1 MAQTALPALVLAA
14 RGECRFS
21 SHRCACC
28 AGAASSDAAARELS
42 LEAGLC
48 TPIDLLEGRHDSVP
62 TLPVLGDA
70 TSGSSTKP
78 LTSYSG
84 VACSG
89 GCGEVFCSID
99 CEKKYALE
107 FSEN

>member
-1 MAQTALPALVLAA
+1 MAQRALPVLVLAA

-48 TPIDLLEGRHDSVP
+48 TPIDLLEGRHKSVP
-62 TLPVLGDA
+62 SLPVLENS
-70 TSGSSTKP
+70 TSGESAKASA
-78 LTSYSG
+78 SYSG
-84 VACSG
+84 VACSR
-89 GCGEVFCSID
+89 GCGEVFCSAN
-99 CEKKYALE
+99 CEKKYVR
-107 FSEN
+107 F